1 MNTGY
6 HDLRAVLS
14 KKEAGKIFSFPIYA
28 HKWAIGPTIATRN
41 LISVTKNATFSFAS
55 IEKD

>member
-6 HDLRAVLS
+6 HDLRAV
-14 KKEAGKIFSFPIYA
+14 
-28 HKWAIGPTIATRN
+28 HKWAIGPTIATSN
-41 LISVTKNATFSFAS
+41 LISITKNATFSFAS